1 MSGPD
6 VERPDL
12 ERLVGYGCVMGLGEG
27 DFVEK
32 PVGAGVFG
40 EVLRAFGVE
49 DVAVE
54 AMAKELF
61 AAGELREVG
70 GAERLFALRIELHD
84 DLLCCVLAAQ
94 DRRSWRESRPERSG
108 VHLGLDRQLR
118 WGRSSRH
125 RSFLYGVVRLSFL
138 PAAYS
143 TRPDNSRSL
152 FCE

>member
-1 MSGPD
+1 MAVLSGPD

-12 ERLVGYGCVMGLGEG
+12 ERLVGYGCVMRLGEG
-27 DFVEK
+27 DFVEE

-49 DVAVE
+49 DAAVE

-70 GAERLFALRIELHD
+70 GAEGLFCLPIGLHD
-84 DLLCCVLAAQ
+84 DLLCGVLAAQ

-108 VHLGLDRQLR
+108 VQFSLARQLG
-118 WGRSSRH
+118 WDDSSRA
-125 RSFLYGVVRLSFL
+125 RLSF
-138 PAAYS
+138 
-143 TRPDNSRSL
+143 
-152 FCE
+152 